1 MDKRTVDC
9 YFYLSYDVWISSNL
23 KMEEKKTKPLAPTG
37 DPSHNMPTSPAVMLL
52 VDLRQG
58 PLRGIF

>member
-1 MDKRTVDC
+1 MLMGRLNKRKRAWPRTVDR

-37 DPSHNMPTSPAVMLL
+37 DPSHNMPT
-52 VDLRQG
+52 
-58 PLRGIF
+58 